1 MIQPYKKA
9 KQAENTSQILLHFI
23 SVPKKP
29 TFQTNGFFLNFL
41 SHELFFIRTIFERN
55 TEL

>member
-29 TFQTNGFFLNFL
+29 TFQTNGVFLHFL
-41 SHELFFIRTIFERN
+41 SYELFFYKNYF
-55 TEL
+55 